1 MRPVHWL
8 ILLGFGLAAPA
19 RADMPIAEWQYSA
32 GQVLQGYFQQPLPT
46 WQGLVSA
53 GPALLPSYEGSS
65 AYRTLP
71 GLTLEMRY
79 RDLAFASTA
88 EGLGVNLLRGRRY
101 RAGLAA
107 GFDLGRDE
115 DDDPRLRGLGDID
128 PAAELKLFG
137 EYVLFPVVLRADLRR
152 NLGSG
157 GGWSADLA
165 AYLPVAGSERYFI
178 FLGPSLTVS
187 DGEAMGRSFGITAPQ
202 ATRSQFPAFEAG
214 GGLRSAA
221 FGFSATWF
229 FRENWFLNGTGGLQ
243 ALLGSAADSPLSR
256 SDQQYSLSLML
267 GYRW

>member
-1 MRPVHWL
+1 MRPARLL
-8 ILLGFGLAAPA
+8 ISLGLGLSAPV

-32 GQVLQGYFQQPLPT
+32 GQVLQGYFQQPVPE
-46 WQGLVSA
+46 WQGLASA
-53 GPALLPSYEGSS
+53 GPALVPSYEGSS
-65 AYRTLP
+65 AYRALP

-115 DDDPRLRGLGDID
+115 DDDPRLRGLGDLD

-165 AYLPVAGSERYFI
+165 AYLPVVGSERYFV
-178 FLGPSLTVS
+178 FLGPSMTLS
-187 DGEAMGRSFGITAPQ
+187 DGEAMHRSFGVSPEQ
-202 ATRSQFPAFEAG
+202 AARSQFPAYQAG
-214 GGLRSAA
+214 GGLRSAG
-221 FGFSATWF
+221 FGLSATWF
-229 FRENWFLNGTGGLQ
+229 LDERWFLNGTGGLQ
-243 ALLGSAADSPLSR
+243 YLLGAAADSPLSR
-256 SDQQYSLSLML
+256 SDRQYALSVML

>member
-1 MRPVHWL
+1 MRPARLL
-8 ILLGFGLAAPA
+8 ILLGLGLSAPV

-32 GQVLQGYFQQPLPT
+32 GQVLQGYFQQPVPE

-65 AYRTLP
+65 AYRALP
-71 GLTLEMRY
+71 GLTLELRY

-88 EGLGVNLLRGRRY
+88 EGLGLNLLRGQRY
-101 RAGLAA
+101 RAGVAA

-115 DDDPRLRGLGDID
+115 DDDPRLRGLGDLD

-165 AYLPVAGSERYFI
+165 AYLPVVGSERYFV
-178 FLGPSLTVS
+178 FLGPSMTLS
-187 DGEAMGRSFGITAPQ
+187 DGEAMHRSFGVSPEQ
-202 ATRSQFPAFEAG
+202 AARSQFPAYQAG
-214 GGLRSAA
+214 GGLRSAG
-221 FGFSATWF
+221 FGLSATWF
-229 FRENWFLNGTGGLQ
+229 LDERWFLNGTGGLQ
-243 ALLGSAADSPLSR
+243 YLLGAAADSPLSR
-256 SDQQYSLSLML
+256 SDRQYALSLML